1 MSAKHPRKSSPVPRL
16 YEFSYAPV
24 LDLVDT
30 DVILD
35 PSTLK
40 LFVPFGIDNALPRQ
54 LIKLARE
61 VPVHRAIL
69 NSKTNYILGQ
79 GIQSSDPATASFL
92 SSPNNRKELFPA
104 TLKKLCFD
112 YLTFGNCYYE
122 LVTNKKR
129 SFVYVYHQDASRV
142 RLHIDARQAL
152 IHPDWNLYYGSNDKN
167 LKSISL
173 FPQFSSGDD
182 GLLHSLVHIK
192 DYEPEFTYYG
202 IPSYFAGI
210 RNVIIS
216 GLTNIWNQTRLES
229 SFATPGLLVIPG
241 VNSDEAADQLD
252 AMFKEYKGALSSKA
266 NEIIIQYLADLGPGI
281 SSQEAKFISFN
292 REKEDNWTELHKQSE
307 ISLITIHNWFRSL
320 TPYSEEKTGF
330 DSSRILNEYE
340 VAMATV
346 IQPIQGLF
354 IQSLQNTLAECGL
367 LLKDIEF
374 INTPPISR
382 INPLKYVWEIRRDT
396 GLDYDNTDPVQK
408 LLVLQLKNIYPSSDT
423 LNI

>member
-1 MSAKHPRKSSPVPRL
+1 MRAKRPNITRF

-142 RLHIDARQAL
+142 RLHIDGKQAL
-152 IHPDWNLYYGSNDKN
+152 IHPCWDLFRGSNDKN

-330 DSSRILNEYE
+330 DSGRILNEYE

-367 LLKDIEF
+367 LLRPHF
-374 INTPPISR
+374 SCR
-382 INPLKYVWEIRRDT
+382 
-396 GLDYDNTDPVQK
+396 
-408 LLVLQLKNIYPSSDT
+408 
-423 LNI
+423 

>member
-1 MSAKHPRKSSPVPRL
+1 MSTKRTHKTQPSPRF
-16 YEFSYAPV
+16 YEFSYNPV
-24 LDLVDT
+24 LDLFDT
-30 DVILD
+30 DLILD
-35 PSTLK
+35 RANVTV
-40 LFVPFGIDNALPRQ
+40 FVPFGDDNALPRQ

-79 GIQSSDPATASFL
+79 GVKSSDPATLAFL
-92 SSPNNRKELFPA
+92 DKPNNQKELFA
-104 TLKKLCFD
+104 VTLKKLCFD

-122 LVTNKKR
+122 IVTNKQK
-129 SFVYVYHQDASRV
+129 SFVFLYHQDATHV
-142 RLHIDARQAL
+142 RRHFDGRQAL
-152 IHPDWNLYYGSNDKN
+152 IHPNWDLFRGNGDMN
-167 LKSISL
+167 LKAISL
-173 FPQFSSGDD
+173 FPEFSAGND
-182 GLLHSLVHIK
+182 GLLHSIVQIK
-192 DYEPEFTYYG
+192 DYEPEFTFYG

-266 NEIIIQYLADLGPGI
+266 NEIIIQYLSDLGPGI

-307 ISLITIHNWFRSL
+307 ISLITIHNWFRTL
-320 TPYSEEKTGF
+320 TPYSDEKSGF
-330 DSSRILNEYE
+330 DSGRILNEYE

-367 LLKDIEF
+367 QLKDIEF

-396 GLDYDNTDPVQK
+396 GLDYNPTDPIQK
-408 LLVLQLKNIYPSSDT
+408 LLVLQLKNTYPASDT